1 LDLLLQGADGRI
13 QGRQL
18 PLGAITPEGEHLELA
33 LLMATT
39 ESFAVVQAAAAANGG
54 EHHNRDHGSE
64 F

>member
-1 LDLLLQGADGRI
+1 
-13 QGRQL
+13 L